1 MKKRLLI
8 TLLATAG
15 WAHTQ
20 TPDPAREAQLQW
32 FDEARFGMFIH
43 WGVYAVPAG
52 EWQGKPIGGIGEW
65 IMKNGQIPV
74 ADYQAFTPRFTAARY
89 DPVAWARL
97 AKTAGMKY
105 VVITSKHHDG
115 FALYDSAVTEWDVM
129 NSGAKRDL
137 LTPLAEAVRAEG
149 LKFGLYYS
157 QSQDWT
163 HPGGAKSE
171 QKNWDPAQKGDFD
184 QYLKNIA
191 LPQIKEIVTKFQP
204 AILWW
209 DTPMEI
215 TPERAKPFID
225 YMVQHPSILN
235 NNRLGGG
242 FKGDTKTPEQHIP
255 PRGYPGERF
264 EVCMTMN
271 DTWGFKKN
279 DLNWKTLRQIL
290 HNLSDISSKGGNFLL
305 NVGPTAEGEIPPQ
318 SIELLQGVG
327 RWMKVNSEAIYGTT
341 ASHFPRRLPWGRV
354 TQKASASGTTLFVH
368 VWEWPSDGQLLLP
381 TVNEVPTQGKLL
393 ANGTAIPS
401 KSTPEGLLLQL
412 PETAPDA
419 DVSVLRLDFTGPVT
433 VTMDPFL
440 KPDANG
446 RVSFSAQDADAHGW
460 YDGNIQLRGSGTN
473 TYLTD
478 WKNSKWHV
486 EYHFQAP
493 QAQKWLVTAEV
504 AATNPVKLSLEANKV
519 SKPARIAATGPA
531 LTWKT
536 VPLGIIEL
544 PTGQTH
550 FKLKAIPSGW
560 HGLSIRNLWL
570 DAVTSE
576 TPDPSSLRANDLGVL
591 QLAAEDAE
599 LTGQL
604 QLESGYLGYWTKS
617 DDSVTWRV
625 AEMKPG
631 TYRVS
636 LDYACLNDSAGSG
649 FEVKI
654 GSQTI
659 TGKVQGTGSW
669 KDFATAE
676 LGSVQLENNDGLTVT
691 VKATDKPGQAVMNLR
706 SLTLTPKDPA
716 PKKK

>member
-1 MKKRLLI
+1 MKIRFLLVF
-8 TLLATAG
+8 LASFSLTHAQP
-15 WAHTQ
+15 A
-20 TPDPAREAQLQW
+20 DPNHEAQLKW
-32 FDEARFGMFIH
+32 FDAARFGMFIH

-52 EWQGKPIGGIGEW
+52 EWQGKPVAGIGEW
-65 IMKNGQIPV
+65 IMKNGKIPV
-74 ADYQAFTPRFTAARY
+74 AAYKAFAPQFTAAKY
-89 DPVAWARL
+89 DPVSWAKL

-137 LTPLAEAVRAEG
+137 LTPLAETVRAEG
-149 LKFGLYYS
+149 LQFGLYYS
-157 QSQDWT
+157 QAQDWT
-163 HPGGAKSE
+163 HPGGGKPE
-171 QKNWDPAQKGDFD
+171 QKNWDPAQQGDYD
-184 QYLKNIA
+184 QYLKTIA
-191 LPQIKEIVTKFQP
+191 LPQVKEIVTKFQP

-209 DTPMEI
+209 DTPMGI
-215 TPERAKPFID
+215 TPQRAQPFID
-225 YMVQHPSILN
+225 YMAQHPAILN

-279 DLNWKTLRQIL
+279 DQNWKPLRQIL
-290 HNLSDISSKGGNFLL
+290 RNLSDISSKGGNFLL

-318 SIELLQGVG
+318 SIEILQGVG
-327 RWMKVNSEAIYGTT
+327 QWMKVNSEAIYGTT
-341 ASHFPRRLPWGRV
+341 ASPFPRSLPWGRV
-354 TQKASASGTTLFVH
+354 TQKASASGTSLFVH
-368 VWEWPSDGQLLLP
+368 IWEWPSDRQLLLP
-381 TVNEVPTQGKLL
+381 TVKEVPTQGKLL
-393 ANGTAIPS
+393 ANGTAIPA

-419 DVSVLRLDFTGPVT
+419 DVSVLRLDFPGPVT

-440 KPDANG
+440 KPDKNG

-460 YDGNIQLRGSGTN
+460 YDGNIQLRGSGTD

-478 WKNSKWHV
+478 WKNPKWHV
-486 EYHFQAP
+486 EYQFQAP

-504 AATNPVKLSLEANKV
+504 AATNPVKISLEANNV
-519 SKPARIAATGPA
+519 SKPAKVAATGPG

-544 PTGQTH
+544 PAGQTH

-560 HGLSIRNLWL
+560 KGLSLRNLWL
-570 DAVTSE
+570 GAVTSE

-604 QLESGYLGYWTKS
+604 QLESGYLGYWTNPN
-617 DDSVTWRV
+617 DTVTWRV
-625 AEMKPG
+625 AGMKSG

-636 LDYACLNDSAGSG
+636 LDYACQDDSAGSE

-654 GSQTI
+654 GAQTI
-659 TGKVQGTGSW
+659 PGKVTGTGSW
-669 KDFATAE
+669 TAFKNE
-676 LGSVQLENNDGLTVT
+676 VLGSVNLEKSDVITIT
-691 VKATDKPGQAVMNLR
+691 VKATKKPGLAVMNLR
-706 SLTLTPKDPA
+706 SLTLRPKDLE
-716 PKKK
+716 K